1 MKILMVGL
9 GSIGQRHLRNIKR
22 LFGEEAEILAYRVR
36 RLSRTFSDDMQ
47 IRDGVDLEK
56 EFGIKVYDDLDKAL
70 SEKPDAVFVTNITS
84 KHTETA
90 LKAAQSGAAVFLE
103 KPVSDCTDGLKE
115 LKRIV
120 DEKGTVL
127 YMGYQ
132 NRFHPCISDV
142 RSVLGD
148 ERLGKV
154 ISVDNEFSERLTTMH
169 RYEDYKDTYM
179 ARKDMGGGPVLNLQI
194 HCLDYLQLLFGTP
207 VDVYSICSTLSGLSV
222 DVEDTA
228 GSLYRFKEND
238 GRMITVYS
246 HTDFLQFPP
255 VHRLKV
261 VCEKGRIEADFNA
274 AVTNVYAGDEP
285 VQTITHE
292 GFVRNDMFIEELREF
307 AECIKEKKTPSSSLD
322 AGITGLKMALAAK
335 KSSAENRAVKIEE
348 IELS

>member
-1 MKILMVGL
+1 
-9 GSIGQRHLRNIKR
+9 
-22 LFGEEAEILAYRVR
+22 
-36 RLSRTFSDDMQ
+36 
-47 IRDGVDLEK
+47 
-56 EFGIKVYDDLDKAL
+56 
-70 SEKPDAVFVTNITS
+70 
-84 KHTETA
+84 
-90 LKAAQSGAAVFLE
+90 
-103 KPVSDCTDGLKE
+103 
-115 LKRIV
+115 
-120 DEKGTVL
+120 
-127 YMGYQ
+127 MGYQ

-142 RSVLGD
+142 RSALNDGS
-148 ERLGKV
+148 LGKV

-194 HCLDYLQLLFGTP
+194 HCLDYLQILFGTP
-207 VDVYSICSTLSGLSV
+207 VDVYSLCRTQSGLSV

-228 GSLYRFKEND
+228 GSLYRFEGND

-274 AVTNVYAGDEP
+274 AVTNIYAGDEP
-285 VQTITHE
+285 VRTITHE
-292 GFVRNDMFIEELREF
+292 GFVRNDMFIEELKEF

-335 KSSAENRAVKIEE
+335 KSSAENRAVRIEE
-348 IELS
+348 IKLS